1 MRTVSVDR
9 LEPGMVLAQDIQRGD
24 GIMLARSG
32 TELSPGVIAMI
43 RRMVELEAVAIEG
56 SPFSS
61 PEEARAWR
69 DDQLRALLR
78 RFSKVEGDPFMERL
92 KKLEARRIV
101 DSSKWEDPS
110 PAQDKD
116 TADRS

>member
-1 MRTVSVDR
+1 MRTIPVDR

-24 GIMLARSG
+24 GIMLARTG

-43 RRMVELEAVAIEG
+43 RKMVELEAVAIEG
-56 SPFSS
+56 SPFGSA
-61 PEEARAWR
+61 EEARTWR
-69 DDQLRALLR
+69 DDQLRALLS

-101 DSSKWEDPS
+101 DSAKWEDQP
-110 PAQDKD
+110 PAAKD
-116 TADRS
+116 GS